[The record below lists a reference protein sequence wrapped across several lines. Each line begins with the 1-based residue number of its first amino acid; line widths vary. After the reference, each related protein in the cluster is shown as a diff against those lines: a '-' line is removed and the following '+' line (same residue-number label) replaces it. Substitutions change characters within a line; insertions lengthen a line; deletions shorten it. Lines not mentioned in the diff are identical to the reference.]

1 MMHRRHDLKWLWVV
15 PLLLLAG
22 LLAARLL
29 NADILFVDEYWSIR
43 NAGGDRWGPLS
54 PIGIWQQTANG
65 DPGGMGVF
73 YHYALAAWYALVGDS
88 VFALRLFSWI
98 FGLLTI
104 ALLYRLADERLGP
117 RVALASVIVMTG
129 SAFFIDYM
137 HEGRAYTLL
146 AFEVVLCVWMYLRL
160 RDARRVPPLWQYGL
174 LTVAIGALLYTH
186 YIALAV
192 GGFLGLLHL
201 LHVRRNRNWWLLL
214 AALLLGA
221 AAFLPWVGITMGIIE
236 RGSGEVT
243 RHETSMQ
250 AGQVLEQ
257 LAHTFSNG
265 NIALLLIVLAMA
277 VGYRW
282 RRSGFVWGWLIVV
295 LLAIVIINV
304 AIPFM
309 VHARYMIVLW
319 PALALLVALGIER
332 MTVQQRYL
340 RPLILSI
347 WLLMG
352 VATSLTPDFIANVFG
367 QIYRAPAAGFLEAID
382 LIDAQKRD
390 GDFLLAHFM
399 PYETTPFALFP
410 KDYYFDPLGMPHD
423 QPERIGMSFAQGD
436 NDYLR
441 DVESALVDAQ
451 SIWRL
456 TVLEVPET
464 NKSGVVDYVLRTRY
478 LQCGLV
484 MQRNDATLALYE
496 GIPQDPAAIAY
507 EAPEGTISLT
517 VERGPVVVDADL
529 HLTLIWQLDEAIP
542 GSQYHTSLQL
552 IGPDSA
558 LATQL
563 DYALPDQRPASCV
576 SSTLPMGELAAGDYD
591 LFAIVYDAQT
601 GDRLAYEGDDKALL
615 TTIRLGN

>member
-1 MMHRRHDLKWLWVV
+1 MRTRLNTKWLWVV

-54 PIGIWQQTANG
+54 PIGIWQQTATG

-73 YHYALAAWYALVGDS
+73 YHYTLAAWFALVGDS

-104 ALLYRLADERLGP
+104 ALLYRLADDRFGQ
-117 RVALASVIVMTG
+117 RVALASVVVMAG
-129 SAFFIDYM
+129 SAFFMDYM

-146 AFEVVLCVWMYLRL
+146 AFEVVLCVWLYLRL
-160 RDARRVPPLWQYGL
+160 RDARRAPPIWQYGL
-174 LTVAIGALLYTH
+174 LTLSIAALLYTH

-192 GGFLGLLHL
+192 GGFLGW
-201 LHVRRNRNWWLLL
+201 LHVLRFRRTRRWRLLL
-214 AALLLGA
+214 TALVLGA
-221 AAFLPWVGITMGIIE
+221 VAFLPWVGITMGIIQ

-265 NIALLLIVLAMA
+265 NIALLLILLVMA
-277 VGYRW
+277 TGYRW
-282 RRSGFVWGWLIVV
+282 RRSGFAWGWLIIV
-295 LLAIVIINV
+295 LLAIVIVNAV
-304 AIPFM
+304 IPFM
-309 VHARYMIVLW
+309 VHARYMLVLW
-319 PALALLVALGIER
+319 PVLALLVALGIDR
-332 MTVQQRYL
+332 MASQRYL
-340 RPLILSI
+340 RNAILAI
-347 WLLMG
+347 WLLIG
-352 VATSLTPDFIANVFG
+352 IATTLTPDFIANVFG

-410 KDYYFDPLGMPHD
+410 KDYYFDPLGMPHE

-441 DVESALVDAQ
+441 DVEAALVDAH

-456 TVLEVPET
+456 TVLDVPET
-464 NKSGVVDYVLRTRY
+464 NHSGVVDYLLRTRY
-478 LQCGLV
+478 LQCGLM
-484 MQRNDATLALYE
+484 MQRDDATLALYE
-496 GIPQDPAAIAY
+496 TKSQEPAAIAY
-507 EAPEGTISLT
+507 DAPEGDLGLT
-517 VERGPVVVDADL
+517 AARGPVVVDGEL
-529 HLTLIWQLDEAIP
+529 YLTLIWQLGEAVP
-542 GSQYHTSLQL
+542 AGQYHTSLQL
-552 IGPDSA
+552 IGPDGA
-558 LATQL
+558 LATQF

-576 SSTLPMGELAAGDYD
+576 STILPVGELPAGDYD

-601 GDRLAYEGDDKALL
+601 GDRLAQNGDDKALL
-615 TTIRLGN
+615 ESISLGE